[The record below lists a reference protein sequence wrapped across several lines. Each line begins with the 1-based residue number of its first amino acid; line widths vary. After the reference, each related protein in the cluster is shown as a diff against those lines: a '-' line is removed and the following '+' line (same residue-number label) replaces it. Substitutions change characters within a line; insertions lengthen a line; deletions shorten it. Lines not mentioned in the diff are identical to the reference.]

1 MANRKLA
8 RPNNLGLDAYPEEV
22 RERAFWVWF
31 GDADRSPTRTAE
43 LLERL
48 ELAEADLDDRIPAN
62 TPDFRTID
70 RLARKDDWP
79 RKAQEYLAAH
89 APARYH
95 AITGRALVLLE
106 LYMGWAANLLVPGH
120 PDFEGVQPNALM
132 QERGKTLRHLIELTG
147 VGMFGQK
154 VARPE
159 IPLPPSPLGSFA
171 LNAAELSEITHR
183 KLNPPALPEG
193 DE

>member
-70 RLARKDDWP
+70 RWARKDDWP
-79 RKAQEYLAAH
+79 RKAQEYLAAN

-95 AITGRALVLLE
+95 ALMGRALTMME
-106 LYMGWAANLLVPGH
+106 LYQGWAYNLLIPGH
-120 PDFEGVQPNALM
+120 PDQAGVHPNALM
-132 QERGKTLRHLIELTG
+132 QERGKVYRNLIELTG

-159 IPLPPSPLGSFA
+159 IPLPPTA
-171 LNAAELSEITHR
+171 LNATALTAAELAEVTHR
-183 KLNPPALPEG
+183 KLNPPPLPEG